1 MRKIIHV
8 DMDCFFAA
16 VEIRD
21 NPSLRNKPIAVGGGA
36 GERGVIC
43 TCNYIARQYGVH
55 SAMATAHALKLCPD
69 LIVIA
74 PRFHEYRKV
83 ADAIRDIFYQFT
95 SEVEPL
101 SLDEAFL
108 DVTDCEAYFNSATL
122 IAKAIRQKIF
132 ATHQLTASA
141 GVAPNKFLAKVGSNW
156 RKPNGQFVISP
167 EAVDVFVKVLP
178 VSKISGVGKVTSKK
192 LADLGVQTCLQ
203 LQRLSIKTLVQH
215 FGSFGIRLYELS
227 RGIDQQLVNTDRIR
241 KSLSVEE
248 TFISDLHTLA
258 DCLKAIDELYAELTR
273 RLKSRRY
280 NEIKK
285 QFIKIKFSD
294 FTQSS
299 VECVVDCLQVE
310 RFKALCS
317 EGFARRDRP
326 VRLLGVGVRFAEPDK
341 EACAPQLKLSLI

>member
-1 MRKIIHV
+1 MRKIIHI

-21 NPSLRNKPIAVGGGA
+21 NPSLRNKPIAVGGAA

-55 SAMATAHALKLCPD
+55 SAMATAYALKLCPD

-74 PRFHEYRKV
+74 PRFHKYRD
-83 ADAIRDIFYQFT
+83 AAYAIRDIFYQFT
-95 SEVEPL
+95 PEVEPL

-108 DVTDCEAYFNSATL
+108 DVTECDEYFNSATL

-132 ATHQLTASA
+132 TSQKLTASA

-178 VSKISGVGKVTSKK
+178 VSKISGVGKVTAKK

-203 LQRLSIKTLVQH
+203 LQRLPIKILVQH
-215 FGSFGIRLYELS
+215 FGTFGIRLYELC
-227 RGIDQQLVNTDRIR
+227 RGIDQRLVNTDRIR

-248 TFISDLHTLA
+248 TFSSDLYTLA
-258 DCLKAIDELYAELTR
+258 DCLKVIDELSVELAN
-273 RLKSRRY
+273 RLKSKRCNGIR
-280 NEIKK
+280 K

-299 VECVVDCLQVE
+299 VECVVDCFQVE
-310 RFKALCS
+310 RFKHLCS

-326 VRLLGVGVRFAEPDK
+326 VRLLGVGVRFAEA
-341 EACAPQLKLSLI
+341 EQEERAPQLKLSLV